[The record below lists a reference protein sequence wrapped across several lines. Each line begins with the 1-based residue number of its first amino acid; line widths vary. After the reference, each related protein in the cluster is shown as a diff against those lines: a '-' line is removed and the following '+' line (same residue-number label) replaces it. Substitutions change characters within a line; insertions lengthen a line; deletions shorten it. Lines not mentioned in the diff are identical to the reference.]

1 MAWYHIP
8 GNRQD
13 AVVSTRV
20 RLSRNLADHPFPARL
35 DAPRAREVL
44 SKVGAILEQNGFT
57 PVDFADISRT
67 AAESLVEKGYASA
80 SFVRESIPHA
90 LYLNE
95 PCNLSVMVCEEDHVS
110 IRCIHPG
117 LSTED
122 AFAGAC
128 KMESLLDGELAF
140 AFDKRL
146 GYLTA
151 NPAHLGTA
159 MGASV
164 LLCLPMLAAGRRAE
178 ALSLRLGQAG
188 LLLQGL
194 GGGGCAVGGLFH
206 LSNRVT
212 LGLSEEEIL
221 ERLEYGVEQLVGVEE
236 ELRGQVAGAESD
248 RLTDRVRRAEGIL
261 RYAHTLGV
269 GEMLGYLS
277 DLRLGAAMGLTDLRV
292 EALNTLLVE
301 AMPATLALSAR
312 ELPRREQE
320 RDILRAKVVKESL
333 FGA

>member
-20 RLSRNLADHPFPARL
+20 RLSRNLADHPFPSRL

-44 SKVGAILEQNGFT
+44 SKVGAILEQNGFA

-67 AAESLVEKGYASA
+67 AAEFLVEKGYASA

-194 GGGGCAVGGLFH
+194 GGGGGAVGG
-206 LSNRVT
+206 
-212 LGLSEEEIL
+212 I
-221 ERLEYGVEQLVGVEE
+221 
-236 ELRGQVAGAESD
+236 
-248 RLTDRVRRAEGIL
+248 RR
-261 RYAHTLGV
+261 
-269 GEMLGYLS
+269 
-277 DLRLGAAMGLTDLRV
+277 
-292 EALNTLLVE
+292 
-301 AMPATLALSAR
+301 TLAGIGGLEPPAFAR
-312 ELPRREQE
+312 SISRFAVGGVLGPAEHVPSRMVIGMGQGPPCIDLGFP
-320 RDILRAKVVKESL
+320 
-333 FGA
+333 GACA